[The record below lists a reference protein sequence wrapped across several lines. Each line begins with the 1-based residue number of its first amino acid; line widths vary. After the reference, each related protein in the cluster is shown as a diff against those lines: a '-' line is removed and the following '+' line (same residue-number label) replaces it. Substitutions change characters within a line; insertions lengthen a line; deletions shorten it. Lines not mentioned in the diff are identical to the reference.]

1 MFTERFIDLKEYE
14 LSELQDILASAM
26 SELIMLRLES
36 VQSNAERK
44 KDMMIKLQKDLQKA
58 HAYFERR
65 TALCNT
71 EDNIIKTF
79 RYQDDEDR
87 YREKDISVGDLC
99 DYLGFD
105 RKIFQGFGDDS
116 YGERVFADL
125 FNPEN
130 ALPKQKGFIKY
141 IASRLQNWW
150 HNRWKHHIVYSDS
163 LLSTFVYQVY
173 AHLMKPATLY
183 H

>member
-105 RKIFQGFGDDS
+105 RNEVNCQALYFNCDKFVNEVIE
-116 YGERVFADL
+116 ERDFRDYFL
-125 FNPEN
+125 E
-130 ALPKQKGFIKY
+130 
-141 IASRLQNWW
+141 
-150 HNRWKHHIVYSDS
+150 
-163 LLSTFVYQVY
+163 
-173 AHLMKPATLY
+173 
-183 H
+183 